1 MMTDD
6 VGTVKVVA
14 ETVVSRNDG
23 ISLSLISTYDRMKLP

>member
-14 ETVVSRNDG
+14 ETVVAMTQNDQTG
-23 ISLSLISTYDRMKLP
+23 TDVVPVLVIPD